1 MDRALLLADKIKTM
15 DSQFQVI
22 ESEINKDLEK
32 QSKLEKQKRELE
44 AKLAILELR
53 LKKNNSIKIEL
64 QGIIEET
71 KTSFQKISEAAETL
85 MDIIDTKYAI

>member
-1 MDRALLLADKIKTM
+1 MDRALLLADKIKNM

-32 QSKLEKQKRELE
+32 QTKLEKQKRELE
-44 AKLAILELR
+44 AQLAILELR

>member
-44 AKLAILELR
+44 AQLAILELR

>member
-32 QSKLEKQKRELE
+32 QSALEKQKRELE
-44 AKLAILELR
+44 AQLAILELR
-53 LKKNNSIKIEL
+53 LKKNKSIKIEL

>member
-1 MDRALLLADKIKTM
+1 MERALLLADKIKTL

-32 QSKLEKQKRELE
+32 QTTLEKQKRELE
-44 AKLAILELR
+44 AQLAILELR
-53 LKKNNSIKIEL
+53 LKKNNSIKKEL